1 MDSQPAPSR
10 RRRGAELEAALLD
23 AAWQELDESGYAAL
37 TMEAVAARAGTSRPV
52 IARRWGSRSDLA
64 MAAIRH
70 HLGTDPV
77 EIPDHGSL
85 REDVLD
91 LLRQSN
97 ERRSGIAAPLLLRF
111 SGILGE
117 AEGGIAGLRER
128 FLGERPEWM
137 RTLLQR
143 AQDRGE
149 VDLDRLPP
157 LVVQLPLMLLR
168 HELLLRMAAV
178 DDALIV
184 SIVDDVFLP
193 LATASVADADAR

>member
-1 MDSQPAPSR
+1 MDSQPSPSR

-23 AAWQELDESGYAAL
+23 AAWQELDESGYSAL

-52 IARRWGSRSDLA
+52 IARRWPSRSDLA

-77 EIPDHGSL
+77 DIPDHGSL

-137 RTLLQR
+137 RTLLER
-143 AQDRGE
+143 AQERGE

-178 DDALIV
+178 DDAMIV

-193 LATASVADADAR
+193 LATASVGGADAR